1 MLNELLLP
9 LREYFG
15 FLNLFEYITF
25 RAGASAILALLISF
39 IFGPFIVKKLINLQ
53 IGESIR
59 DYGPQ
64 SHKEKQGTPTMGG
77 VLIIL
82 STIIPTILLADLNN
96 LFIQIICIS
105 MVWMGL
111 VGFYDDYLKSIKKK
125 NGGLA
130 GRYKL
135 IAQSMLGIFISFM
148 IINSGAYVV
157 SELGFI
163 SISEFPFI
171 KITIP
176 IDNTYSTFVPFL
188 KYVSIDFLN
197 PFIYTLF
204 IILVVSATS
213 NAVNLTD
220 GLDGLAS
227 GLLAIS
233 ISVFGVIA
241 YISGRVDF
249 TDYLYISYLPQASEL
264 TIFAT
269 AFFGGC
275 LGFLW
280 FNAKP
285 AEIFMGDVG
294 SLSSGA
300 ALGTLAILLKKE
312 VLLLIVGGVFVIE
325 TLSVII
331 QVLYFRYTK
340 NKYGEGKKFFLMT
353 PIHHHFELK
362 GWPESKIV
370 TRFWIIGILFALM
383 SLTTFKVR

>member
-1 MLNELLLP
+1 MLNELLIP
-9 LREYFG
+9 FREYFG

-25 RAGASAILALLISF
+25 RAGASAILALFISF
-39 IFGPFIVKKLINLQ
+39 IFGPFVVKKLINLQ

-59 DYGPQ
+59 DHGPS
-64 SHKEKQGTPTMGG
+64 SHKNKQGTPTMGG
-77 VLIIL
+77 VIIIL
-82 STIIPTILLADLNN
+82 STIVPTILLADLNN
-96 LFIQIICIS
+96 LFIQIICAS
-105 MVWMGL
+105 MIWMGL
-111 VGFYDDYLKSIKKK
+111 IGFYDDYLKVVKKRK
-125 NGGLA
+125 DGLS

-135 IAQSMLGIFISFM
+135 LAQTVLGIFIS
-148 IINSGAYVV
+148 Y
-157 SELGFI
+157 LLI
-163 SISEFPFI
+163 SSNVYGDY
-171 KITIP
+171 TL
-176 IDNTYSTFVPFL
+176 STFVPFL
-188 KYVSIDFLN
+188 KNVSINFYY
-197 PFIYTLF
+197 PIIYAIF

-233 ISVFGVIA
+233 VSVFGVIA

-249 TDYLYISYLPQASEL
+249 TDYLYIAYLPLASEL

-331 QVLYFRYTK
+331 QVGYFRYTK
-340 NKYGEGKKFFLMT
+340 KKLGFGKRIFLMT
-353 PIHHHFELK
+353 PIHHHFQKK
-362 GWPESKIV
+362 GYSESKIV
-370 TRFWIIGILFALM
+370 ARFWIISIMLAIL
-383 SLTTFKVR
+383 SLITLKIR

>member
-39 IFGPFIVKKLINLQ
+39 IFGPFVVKKLINLQ

-59 DYGPQ
+59 DHGPD

-82 STIIPTILLADLNN
+82 STIIPTVLLADLNN

-111 VGFYDDYLKSIKKK
+111 VGFYDDYLKVVKKRK
-125 NGGLA
+125 DGLS

-135 IAQSMLGIFISFM
+135 LAQTILGVFISY
-148 IINSGAYVV
+148 I
-157 SELGFI
+157 LI
-163 SISEFPFI
+163 SSNVYGDY
-171 KITIP
+171 TLL
-176 IDNTYSTFVPFL
+176 TFVPFL
-188 KYVSIDFLN
+188 KNVSINFFY
-197 PFIYTLF
+197 PIIYAIF

-220 GLDGLAS
+220 GLDGLAA

-233 ISVFGVIA
+233 VSVFGIIA

-249 TDYLYISYLPQASEL
+249 TDYLYIAYLPLASEL

-294 SLSSGA
+294 SLSTGA

-331 QVLYFRYTK
+331 QVLFFRYTK
-340 NKYGEGKKFFLMT
+340 NKYGNGKKFFLMA

-362 GWPESKIV
+362 GWPESRVV
-370 TRFWIIGILFALM
+370 TRFLIIGILFALM

>member
-1 MLNELLLP
+1 MLSDYLYNF
-9 LREYFG
+9 REIHF
-15 FLNLFEYITF
+15 FFNLFNYISF
-25 RAGASAILALLISF
+25 RAGLSLVSSFVLILILMPYWIKAQ
-39 IFGPFIVKKLINLQ
+39 KKLFPLGQ
-53 IGESIR
+53 PIR
-59 DYGPQ
+59 SDGPS
-64 SHKEKQGTPTMGG
+64 SHLSKKGTPTLGG
-77 VLIIL
+77 VLIIACL
-82 STIIPTILLADLNN
+82 SFSTIIWTSNFSKFNYLLLLTILL
-96 LFIQIICIS
+96 F
-105 MVWMGL
+105 GL
-111 VGFYDDYLKSIKKK
+111 IGFYDDYLKVVKKRK
-125 NGGLA
+125 DGLS

-135 IAQSMLGIFISFM
+135 LAQTILGVFISY
-148 IINSGAYVV
+148 I
-157 SELGFI
+157 LI
-163 SISEFPFI
+163 SSNVYGDY
-171 KITIP
+171 TLL
-176 IDNTYSTFVPFL
+176 TFVPFL
-188 KYVSIDFLN
+188 KNVSINFFY
-197 PFIYTLF
+197 PIIYAVF

-220 GLDGLAS
+220 GLDGLAA

-233 ISVFGVIA
+233 VSVFGVIA

-249 TDYLYISYLPQASEL
+249 TDYLYIAYLPLASEL

-294 SLSSGA
+294 SLSTGA

-340 NKYGEGKKFFLMT
+340 NKYGTGKKFFLMA

-362 GWPESKIV
+362 GWPESRVV

>member
-1 MLNELLLP
+1 MLNEFLLP

-39 IFGPFIVKKLINLQ
+39 IFGPFVVKKLVNLQ

-59 DYGPQ
+59 DHGPD

-111 VGFYDDYLKSIKKK
+111 VGFYDDYLKVVKKK
-125 NGGLA
+125 QDGLS

-135 IAQSMLGIFISFM
+135 LAQTFLGVFISY
-148 IINSGAYVV
+148 I
-157 SELGFI
+157 LI
-163 SISEFPFI
+163 SSNVYGDY
-171 KITIP
+171 TLL
-176 IDNTYSTFVPFL
+176 TFVPFL
-188 KYVSIDFLN
+188 KNFSINFFY
-197 PFIYTLF
+197 PIIYAVF

-220 GLDGLAS
+220 GLDGLAA

-233 ISVFGVIA
+233 VSVFGVIA

-249 TDYLYISYLPQASEL
+249 TDYLYIAYLPLASEL

-294 SLSSGA
+294 SLSTGA

-325 TLSVII
+325 TISVII

-340 NKYGEGKKFFLMT
+340 NKYGSGKKFFLMA

-362 GWPESKIV
+362 GWPESRVV

>member
-39 IFGPFIVKKLINLQ
+39 IFGPFVVKKLINLQ

-59 DYGPQ
+59 DHGPH

-111 VGFYDDYLKSIKKK
+111 IGFYDDYLKVVKKSK
-125 NGGLA
+125 DGLS

-135 IAQSMLGIFISFM
+135 LAQTILGVFIS
-148 IINSGAYVV
+148 Y
-157 SELGFI
+157 LL
-163 SISEFPFI
+163 
-171 KITIP
+171 ITSNVYG
-176 IDNTYSTFVPFL
+176 DYTLLTFVPFL
-188 KYVSIDFLN
+188 KNVSINFFY
-197 PFIYTLF
+197 PIIYGVF

-220 GLDGLAS
+220 GLDGLAA

-233 ISVFGVIA
+233 VSVFGVIA

-249 TDYLYISYLPQASEL
+249 TDYLYIEYLPLASEL

-294 SLSSGA
+294 SLSTGA

-340 NKYGEGKKFFLMT
+340 NKYGTGKKFFLMA

-362 GWPESKIV
+362 GWPESRVV